1 MAFAE
6 AGLRERFGA
15 DAVDHFTYVIAGDG
29 CLMEGVSHEAAS
41 LAGHLKLG
49 RLIVLWD
56 DNGISIDGPLSLSC
70 SDDVLARF
78 AAYGWHTASVD
89 GHDPEAVETVIA
101 AARAVAD
108 RPSLIACRTVIGY
121 GAPNK
126 QGKETTHGAPLG
138 EAEVAAARGI
148 LGWPYA
154 PFEIPEAILASWRAA
169 GARGQEAREAWETRV
184 TAMPEA
190 ERRELGRRLAGSLPE
205 GLEKRVLAFKRKLAE
220 ALPTVASRKASEMAL
235 DVLTEAMPELL
246 GGSADLTHSNNTVTK
261 HTPAVAPGSFGGRY
275 LHYGVRE
282 HGMAAFM
289 NGVALHGGFVPYGG
303 TFLVFS
309 DYCRPAIR
317 LSALMGLPV
326 VHVMTHDSIG
336 LGEDGPTHQPVEHLA
351 SLRAIPNLVVLR
363 PADAI
368 ETAEAW
374 QVALE
379 RKDGPTMLVLSRQNL
394 TPVRTGHSDQNL
406 VARGA
411 YLVAGEGQ
419 VRNVTLLGTGAEVQV
434 ALAARELLAAG
445 GYRAAVVSM
454 PSMELFERQ
463 DEAWRAA
470 VLGTAPRIAVEA
482 ASPWG
487 WTRYVAS
494 EADVIGMR
502 GFGAS
507 APAKD
512 LFAHFGITPEAVAE
526 RARAR
531 AGRAKAA

>member
-1 MAFAE
+1 
-6 AGLRERFGA
+6 
-15 DAVDHFTYVIAGDG
+15 
-29 CLMEGVSHEAAS
+29 MEEG
-41 LAGHLKLG
+41 
-49 RLIVLWD
+49 
-56 DNGISIDGPLSLSC
+56 
-70 SDDVLARF
+70 
-78 AAYGWHTASVD
+78 
-89 GHDPEAVETVIA
+89 
-101 AARAVAD
+101 
-108 RPSLIACRTVIGY
+108 
-121 GAPNK
+121 
-126 QGKETTHGAPLG
+126 
-138 EAEVAAARGI
+138 
-148 LGWPYA
+148 
-154 PFEIPEAILASWRAA
+154 
-169 GARGQEAREAWETRV
+169 
-184 TAMPEA
+184 
-190 ERRELGRRLAGSLPE
+190 ERRELGRRLAGTLPE
-205 GLEKRVLAFKRKLAE
+205 GFAEAVLAFKRKLAD
-220 ALPTVASRKASEMAL
+220 APPTVASRKSSEMAL
-235 DVLTEAMPELL
+235 EVLTATMPELL
-246 GGSADLTHSNNTVTK
+246 AGSADLTHSNNTVTR
-261 HTPAVAPGSFGGRY
+261 HTPAVTPGSFGGRY

-326 VHVMTHDSIG
+326 VYIMTHDSIA

-351 SLRAIPNLVVLR
+351 ALRAIPNLVVLR

-394 TPVRTGHSDQNL
+394 TPVRTAHAEENF

-411 YLVAGEGQ
+411 YLVAGDCQ
-419 VRNVTLLGTGAEVQV
+419 ARDVTLLATGAEVQV
-434 ALAARELLAAG
+434 ALAARELLAAE

-463 DEAWRAA
+463 DEAWQAA
-470 VLGTAPRIAVEA
+470 ILGTAPRIAVEA

-494 EADVIGMR
+494 EADVVGMR

-526 RARAR
+526 RAKAR